1 MSDMGG
7 PWQMNAAIYSSC
19 QSEGLATRNYSV
31 QAPLT
36 IADWQYILTLDPPRP
51 TPVQDV
57 SY

>member
-1 MSDMGG
+1 MQPYNPDLSR
-7 PWQMNAAIYSSC
+7 
-19 QSEGLATRNYSV
+19 QSEGLATQNYSV

-36 IADWQYILTLDPPRP
+36 IADWQDSLTLDPPWQLYTVRP